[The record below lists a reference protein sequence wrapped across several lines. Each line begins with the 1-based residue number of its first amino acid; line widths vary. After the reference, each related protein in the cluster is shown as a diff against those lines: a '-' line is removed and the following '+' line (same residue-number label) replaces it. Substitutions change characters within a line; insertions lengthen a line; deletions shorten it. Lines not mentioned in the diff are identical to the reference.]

1 MARAL
6 SDIHAIKLLL
16 AGASICETIKP
27 CRNKRDYEILARDD
41 TAPSGWTMS
50 GHITEGQFEKYAKN
64 GIIEYIDNIPSR
76 SDKYGNHY
84 LYYRLAFR
92 GGDSCG

>member
-6 SDIHAIKLLL
+6 NDIQAIRFLLE
-16 AGASICETIKP
+16 GARICEVIKP
-27 CRNKRDYEILARDD
+27 CRNKRDYNILARDD
-41 TAPSGWTMS
+41 TAPSGWTKS
-50 GHITEGQFEKYAKN
+50 GHITAGQFEKIAKN
-64 GIIEYIDNIPSR
+64 GIIKCDDHSPSR